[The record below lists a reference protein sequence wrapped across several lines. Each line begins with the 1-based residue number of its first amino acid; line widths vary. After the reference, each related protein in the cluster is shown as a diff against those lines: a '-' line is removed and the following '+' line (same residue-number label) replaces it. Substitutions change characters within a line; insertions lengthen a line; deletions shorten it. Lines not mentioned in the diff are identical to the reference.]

1 MSVNRGALWEFPAP
15 LDIPPPRLRPNPRGG
30 TDRTVITSHEEANTM
45 ADATE
50 PELRT
55 QSDAVSSGESDRPNV
70 LAPPP
75 LLFCGALALGLA
87 VHLTFPVPLLPGR
100 PAGWL
105 GVLLI
110 LTSIPIGVSALRA
123 LVRAKTAIDPRKPTT
138 AIVTEGVFRFS
149 RNPIYLSL
157 LLLYLALAS
166 LINSLWILLCALPA
180 IVVLQRGVVEREE
193 RYLERRFGE
202 KYLGY
207 KNRVRRWI

>member
-1 MSVNRGALWEFPAP
+1 M
-15 LDIPPPRLRPNPRGG
+15 
-30 TDRTVITSHEEANTM
+30 AN
-45 ADATE
+45 ATE

-55 QSDAVSSGESDRPNV
+55 QRDGGSSSESDRPNV

-87 VHLTFPVPLLPGR
+87 VHLAFPVPLLPRG

-105 GVLLI
+105 GVLLV

-138 AIVTEGVFRFS
+138 AIVTEGAFRFS

-157 LLLYLALAS
+157 LLLYLGLAS
-166 LINSLWILLCALPA
+166 LINSLWILLCALPL

-207 KNRVRRWI
+207 KNRVRGWI